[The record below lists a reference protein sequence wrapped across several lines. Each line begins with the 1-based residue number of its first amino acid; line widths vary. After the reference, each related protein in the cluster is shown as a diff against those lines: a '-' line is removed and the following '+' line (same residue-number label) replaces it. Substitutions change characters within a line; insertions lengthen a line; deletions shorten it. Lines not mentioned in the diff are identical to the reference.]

1 MNEQTPSRLARK
13 VAHLGLAF
21 VAAVAVV
28 VGVASPAYANFPH
41 FKTASVSLAGSSSV
55 TARSATSSGSHSAVL
70 PDLLYTWSEMG
81 LGNPDVVYRISTV
94 VTATFGCANGDGKR
108 PSASCK
114 IMVTVPVS
122 VEVASDKNGRIN
134 GSVVLDT
141 SSVSPIGFSCPRGK
155 TLVALS
161 ATFTNNTITDTTN
174 GVSATAE
181 DVSVILGP

>member
-1 MNEQTPSRLARK
+1 MTEQTPNRLTRK
-13 VAHLGLAF
+13 VAHLGL
-21 VAAVAVV
+21 VIVTAVAVV

-41 FKTASVSLAGSSSV
+41 FKTASVSLTGSSPA
-55 TARSATSSGSHSAVL
+55 TARSATSSGSASAVL

-114 IMVTVPVS
+114 IIVTVPVS

-141 SSVSPIGFSCPRGK
+141 GSVSRPASRALGERRWSPSPRLSRTIRSRIRR
-155 TLVALS
+155 TL
-161 ATFTNNTITDTTN
+161 
-174 GVSATAE
+174 
-181 DVSVILGP
+181 